1 MSQDTT
7 LENYDF
13 LRRQSSRM
21 TNPLRSQSGS
31 RSPRRKPTRQESIRD
46 SHDTASTV
54 ASMSSGRMSAATNL
68 TQPPSYSK
76 KFVVV
81 GDGGCGKTCLLASY
95 REGTFPEKYIPT
107 VFENYITHTS
117 HQPSG
122 KTVELALWDTAG
134 QEEYDRL
141 RPLSYPETDLI
152 FVCFAIDCPNSLE
165 NVMDKWYPEVLHF
178 CPTTPLILV
187 GLKSDLRTK
196 RVCIDLLKTQGLTP
210 VTPEQGQRVAK
221 QMGAV
226 YAECSSKEMK
236 GVDEV
241 FELAVNTAVGQEV
254 AMKQQQRESRQDIGG
269 KGLPMGKRTKK
280 RGCPIL

>member
-1 MSQDTT
+1 MASNSSP
-7 LENYDF
+7 ENYDF

-21 TNPLRSQSGS
+21 TNPLRSQSNS
-31 RSPRRKPTRQESIRD
+31 QSPRRKPTRQQSIRD
-46 SHDTASTV
+46 SNATESTV
-54 ASMSSGRMSAATNL
+54 NSMSSGRMSAATNL

-81 GDGGCGKTCLLASY
+81 GDGGCGKTCLLISY
-95 REGTFPEKYIPT
+95 SQGYFPEKYVPT
-107 VFENYITHTS
+107 VFENYITHTT

-122 KTVELALWDTAG
+122 KIIELALWDTAG

-221 QMGAV
+221 QMGAMYV
-226 YAECSSKEMK
+226 ECSSKEMK

-241 FELAVNTAVGQEV
+241 FELAVNTAVGQEI
-254 AMKQQQRESRQDIGG
+254 AMNQQRETRQDFGG
-269 KGLPMGKRTKK
+269 RAPAAKKTKPKGCR
-280 RGCPIL
+280 IL